1 MTWNMPP
8 PVSFGKF
15 FGLFQLY
22 WNYCQRR
29 GELNDLTIFLLTS
42 QVFVELKKLWKA
54 NKWDV
59 KELEEI
65 CNSIHYH
72 NSAYDPSDFR
82 NDQVAYV
89 LHVKNCYYLGL

>member
-1 MTWNMPP
+1 MTWNIPP

-29 GELNDLTIFLLTS
+29 GELNDKSSFCRI
-42 QVFVELKKLWKA
+42 WKA

-72 NSAYDPSDFR
+72 NSAYDPSDFI
-82 NDQVAYV
+82 NDQVAYD

>member
-1 MTWNMPP
+1 MEYTATC
-8 PVSFGKF
+8 
-15 FGLFQLY
+15 LFQLY
-22 WNYCQRR
+22 WNYCPRR

-42 QVFVELKKLWKA
+42 QVFVELKKIWKA

-72 NSAYDPSDFR
+72 NSAYDPSDFI
-82 NDQVAYV
+82 NDQVAYD